1 MIAGWGRLGEQ
12 EQTSNTLRQ
21 VIVPIWTKEECLAS
35 DYGAKRLTDNMMC
48 AGYQDGGSD
57 ACQGN
62 LNNLIK

>member
-21 VIVPIWTKEECLAS
+21 VIVPIWSKEDCHAS
-35 DYGAKRLTDNMMC
+35 DYGEKRLTGNMMC

-57 ACQGN
+57 ACQG
-62 LNNLIK
+62 